1 MLTLEDF
8 RSGQCPL
15 CRQHAHC
22 DFDAERLHQHGIVAT
37 PIRVTC
43 DRCGRFSI
51 SYEAAL
57 EVEQCQVGIAMSG
70 IAREWTEFGRNLDI
84 SKDNLLSLVNLAP
97 STFRMKREKFL
108 EVLIEKFPRFSELC
122 YINPHVDYSLCH
134 VGSPNE
140 YAFLR
145 QSMLDEGL
153 ITAARMDNGRE
164 FFQIKAKG
172 WELAEAIERSPAF
185 KEKAFVAMWFNAQV
199 QPAYH
204 DGIAPAISE
213 TGYRPIRIDLQ
224 EHSDSVI
231 DRIIAEIKEAR
242 FVVADFTGQRGG
254 VYFEAGFARGLGLNV
269 IWTCKDDH
277 LDQLHFDVRGFN
289 VIVWKSPKDLRE
301 RLNTRIRAVVG
312 HGPLYEP
319 LHYLNRSSVE

>member
-1 MLTLEDF
+1 
-8 RSGQCPL
+8 
-15 CRQHAHC
+15 
-22 DFDAERLHQHGIVAT
+22 
-37 PIRVTC
+37 
-43 DRCGRFSI
+43 
-51 SYEAAL
+51 
-57 EVEQCQVGIAMSG
+57 
-70 IAREWTEFGRNLDI
+70 
-84 SKDNLLSLVNLAP
+84 
-97 STFRMKREKFL
+97 
-108 EVLIEKFPRFSELC
+108 
-122 YINPHVDYSLCH
+122 
-134 VGSPNE
+134 
-140 YAFLR
+140 
-145 QSMLDEGL
+145 MLDEGL

-242 FVVADFTGQRGG
+242 FDVADFTGQRGG
-254 VYFEAGFARGLGLNV
+254 GYFEAGFARGLGLNV